1 MLYLG
6 IDIAKET
13 FDVALMVGTQLY
25 RGHFSNDRQ
34 GHVKLGRWLE
44 NRSQGQFETVHACLE
59 ASGRYWEAIA
69 QYLVAQGVAVS
80 VVNPKL
86 VKHHGEARMQRNKTD
101 SEDALTI
108 ADYCAKH
115 QPDLWQPP
123 SVAYQ
128 ELKDMVRHVQALKED
143 RQRER
148 NRRKSGVQNE
158 QVLETIEAHLVFLDE
173 QITLLT
179 QQINNHIDHHE
190 ELRRDKALLESI
202 PGVGE
207 VVAATF
213 MAEVPDVS
221 RFDQAGQVAA
231 YAGLTPGQYQSGS
244 SVHRPSKLVKWGN
257 PRLRAVLFMPA
268 LSAHRW
274 NPLVASL
281 KDRLQDKG
289 KSKMTIIVATMR
301 KLIHLCFGVLKTRKP
316 FDPTHSL
323 NCQIA

>member
-6 IDIAKET
+6 IDVAKET
-13 FDVALMVGTQLY
+13 FDVALLSGPQLY
-25 RGHFSNDRQ
+25 RGHFSNDQ
-34 GHVKLGRWLE
+34 SGHVKLGRWLE
-44 NRSQGQFETVHACLE
+44 NRCQGQLETIHVCLE
-59 ASGRYWEAIA
+59 ASGRYWEEVA
-69 QYLVAQGVAVS
+69 QYLVVQGLAVS

-86 VKHHGEARMQRNKTD
+86 IKAHGETTMQRNKTD
-101 SEDALTI
+101 RADALTI

-123 SVAYQ
+123 SPAYQ
-128 ELKDMVRHVQALKED
+128 ELKEMVRHVQALKDD
-143 RQRER
+143 RQREQ
-148 NRRKSGVQNE
+148 NRRQSGVQHD
-158 QVLETIEAHLVFLDE
+158 QVLETIDAHLAFLDE

-179 QQINNHIDHHE
+179 QRIDDHIDQHE
-190 ELRRDKALLESI
+190 ELQRDKALLESI
-202 PGVGE
+202 PGVGD

-231 YAGLTPGQYQSGS
+231 YAGLTPGQHQSGS

-257 PRLRAVLFMPA
+257 ANLRAVLYMPA

-274 NPLVASL
+274 NPLVAAL
-281 KDRLQDKG
+281 RQRLQDKG

-301 KLIHLCFGVLKTRKP
+301 KLVHLCYGVLKTGKP
-316 FDPTHSL
+316 FDPNHAL
-323 NCQIA
+323 NFQTT